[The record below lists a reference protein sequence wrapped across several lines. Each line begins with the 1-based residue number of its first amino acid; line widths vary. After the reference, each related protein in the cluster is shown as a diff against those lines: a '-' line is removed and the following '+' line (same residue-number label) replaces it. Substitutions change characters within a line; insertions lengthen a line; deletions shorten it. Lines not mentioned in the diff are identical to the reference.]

1 MKRRLPDLRWY
12 AACLLFCKLP
22 ELMRR
27 HVERRQRALWWQ
39 IGKLPR
45 ELGEGLDRW
54 RAPLAV
60 FRAIAW
66 AKSADEMRARHVF
79 AIEQRARTGHWPSAR
94 AITEAHAPVP
104 LAA

>member
-1 MKRRLPDLRWY
+1 MKRRLPQLRWY
-12 AACLLFCKLP
+12 AACFLFCQLP

-27 HVERRQRALWWQ
+27 HVERRERALWWR

-45 ELGEGLDRW
+45 ELGEDLDR
-54 RAPLAV
+54 RSAPLRV

-66 AKSADEMRARHVF
+66 ARSADEKRARHVF
-79 AIEQRARTGHWPSAR
+79 AIEHRARTGHWPSGR
-94 AITEAHAPVP
+94 AIAEAHVPVP